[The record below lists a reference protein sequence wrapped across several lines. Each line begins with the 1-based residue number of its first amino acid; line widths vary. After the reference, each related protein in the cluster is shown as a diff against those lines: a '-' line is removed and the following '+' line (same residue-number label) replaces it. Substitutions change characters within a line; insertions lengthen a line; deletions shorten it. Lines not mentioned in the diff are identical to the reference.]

1 MLKEEISKYL
11 SPLLSS
17 SKLRAKLF
25 HSLVLLLIVN
35 QALKCN
41 LTQNKLDDPKEF

>member
-25 HSLVLLLIVN
+25 HSLVFSPD
-35 QALKCN
+35 KC
-41 LTQNKLDDPKEF
+41 EFELAVDCKPSVEM